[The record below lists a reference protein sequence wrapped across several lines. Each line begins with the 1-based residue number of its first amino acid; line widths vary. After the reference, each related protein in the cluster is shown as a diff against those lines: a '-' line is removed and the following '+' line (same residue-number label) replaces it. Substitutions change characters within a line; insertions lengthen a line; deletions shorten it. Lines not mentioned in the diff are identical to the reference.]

1 MAAARVLVC
10 DDSALLRSVLRD
22 TLDGAGLDV
31 VGHARDGT
39 ELVEAVKRHQPDVV
53 TLDVEMPGMNGVEA
67 LRALMAERP
76 TPVVMVSSLTE
87 SGAAVTADALAAGAV
102 DAFCKPS
109 GSRGVTGWNGV
120 ADELVGKVRAAAGVS
135 PGRLG
140 RRTSTPATAARPRAA
155 GTTSPL
161 VVIATSTGGPRAL
174 ASLMPA
180 LPAEL
185 GAGVLIVQHMPEG
198 FTEGLAARL
207 DRESRISIRE
217 VGGREP
223 IASGRALLAPGGRH
237 LEVLRRGEVGLSDA
251 PPIGALRPRA
261 DITLETAAKVY
272 GDRLVVAVLTG
283 MGNDGEAG
291 CRAVKKAG
299 GTVLVEDQN
308 SCLVWGMPRAVQEAG
323 LADAAL
329 PLEAMAVGISE
340 AVGR

>member
-1 MAAARVLVC
+1 MATPRVLVC

-22 TLDGAGLDV
+22 TLSGAGLHV
-31 VGHARDGT
+31 VGQARDGT
-39 ELVEAVKRHQPDVV
+39 ELVDAVTRHEPDVV
-53 TLDVEMPGMNGVEA
+53 TLDVEMPGMSGVEA
-67 LRALMAERP
+67 LRALMAARP

-120 ADELVGKVRAAAGVS
+120 AGELVRKVRSAAAVS
-135 PGRLG
+135 PARLG
-140 RRTSTPATAARPRAA
+140 RRTSTPAVAPRPKAL
-155 GTTSPL
+155 GSTSPL
-161 VVIATSTGGPRAL
+161 VVIATSTGGPKAL

-180 LPAEL
+180 LPAQL

-198 FTEGLAARL
+198 FTAGLAARL
-207 DRESRISIRE
+207 DRESRISVRE
-217 VGGREP
+217 VRGKER
-223 IASGRALLAPGGRH
+223 IASDRALLAPGGRH
-237 LEVLRRGEVGLSDA
+237 LEVIAPGEVRLSDA
-251 PPIGALRPRA
+251 SPVGALKPRA

-272 GDRLVVAVLTG
+272 RSRLVVAVLTG
-283 MGNDGEAG
+283 MGNDGEVG
-291 CRAVKKAG
+291 CRAVKQAG

-329 PLEAMAVGISE
+329 PLEAMAVGIAE